1 MTTPPLRPGGT
12 APHVIVADVEHPALA
27 DDDRHHLERAR
38 RLRPGDPVSVTD
50 GAGRWRWCR
59 FGPELVVESD
69 VVVDAAPAPP
79 IGVAF
84 ALVKGARPDLVVQ
97 KLTELGVDRI
107 VPFVAERSVVR
118 WDEAKGVKQAQ
129 RLDRIARESSMQSRR
144 TWLPV
149 VEAVTTFDDVV
160 ARGGVVAADG
170 GRWAPSAGIALVM
183 VGPEGGWSR
192 GRTGPASPPSWA
204 SGRPCC
210 GPRPRPSLPGR
221 CWRPSAPEWWAL
233 VDHGGRVR
241 VALSGAIPPCVVDLG
256 HNGVL
261 HPDSWVANRSGPWAR
276 RRRVR

>member
-1 MTTPPLRPGGT
+1 MATPPLRPGGS
-12 APHVIVADVEHPALA
+12 APHVIVADVEHPALE

-59 FGPELVVESD
+59 FGSELLVESD

-118 WDEAKGVKQAQ
+118 WDDTKGAKQAL
-129 RLDRIARESSMQSRR
+129 RLARIAREASMQSRR

-160 ARGGVVAADG
+160 TRGGVVAADG
-170 GRWAPSAGIALVM
+170 AGGPPSAGIGLVM
-183 VGPEGGWSR
+183 VGPEGGWSDAER
-192 GRTGPASPPSWA
+192 DRLPALVGLGPTVLRAETA
-204 SGRPCC
+204 AIAAGAVLAAVRAGVVGFVDRSGR
-210 GPRPRPSLPGR
+210 
-221 CWRPSAPEWWAL
+221 
-233 VDHGGRVR
+233 
-241 VALSGAIPPCVVDLG
+241 
-256 HNGVL
+256 VL
-261 HPDSWVANRSGPWAR
+261 
-276 RRRVR
+276 